1 MLLAFATLAS
11 AAGVATPAVAN
22 QSVVPGTFPLANQ
35 PRVMD
40 GRIYSLDTR
49 GNSVVVG
56 GTFTRIRPGASG
68 SAEINQARLF
78 KFDVSTGQI
87 DLTFRPTINGEVE
100 GVRYSPDGTSLFVA
114 GSFTSINGTTR
125 NRVAKLNAV
134 TGAVDPTFNPNVNNT
149 VKDLDL
155 SNGRVVIGGKF
166 RFVGNQTRERLAM
179 LDPTTGAALASFDLA
194 ITDSRYEYG
203 PYVQE
208 LEVSDDGR
216 WLVVGGNFI
225 TVGGQTREQ
234 IAVIDLSGATATVAN
249 WATDRYRPDCASVY
263 RDTYIR
269 GIDISPDN
277 TYFAVNTT
285 GAFFG
290 NQSMCDTAARWELP
304 PALTG
309 SQLQP
314 TWTAHTGGDTHWA
327 VHITDAA
334 VIAGGHQ
341 RWENN
346 PNPSPGGDNDGPGSL
361 VRMGIAAL
369 DPWTGVPLSWN
380 PGRDRGR
387 GVEAMASTPSHLF
400 VGSDTVLFNN
410 QIRQRLAVLSTSGG
424 TLNPPPERL
433 ELPVDLRLAV
443 NGRLYQTTFNG
454 TAFTPLTQVSGAPID
469 ANNWND
475 VRDGY
480 VQRGQLTY
488 FGPSSAF
495 FRRSMAGNSYG
506 TPTNLSTSVGYVDND
521 RDLTPY
527 DQPYGVAET
536 VAATFHQGRIY
547 YTKSNDTRLWW
558 RWYSIESGVV
568 GAQEYLSS
576 GANWS
581 PSRAFDVAG
590 DWLYVVWNDNTLR
603 RAYIRAGGAVDFSTL
618 TVVDNGVASGI
629 PWATVTAMFSTQAP
643 GGPIVIPPPGA
654 LNCTNPAQPWKA
666 EYYANRTL
674 EGGPV
679 TQRCEADSINYN
691 YGTGA
696 PAGTG
701 LGNDNFSIRWTRTLN
716 LASPRALRITG
727 GSDDGIRIRVDG
739 NLVIDDWF
747 DRGYAQRTV
756 DTATLPAG
764 DHQIVVEFYENGGDA
779 RVLATIQQL

>member
-1 MLLAFATLAS
+1 MGVQRARVRRSLASGVLLAFATLAS

-40 GRIYSLDTR
+40 GRIYSIDTR

-346 PNPSPGGDNDGPGSL
+346 PNPSPGGNNDGPGSL
-361 VRMGIAAL
+361 SRPGIAAL
-369 DPWTGVPLSWN
+369 DPYTGVPLSWN
-380 PGRDRGR
+380 PTRDRGR
-387 GVEAMASTPSHLF
+387 GVEALASTPSYLF
-400 VGSDTVLFNN
+400 VGSDTVIFNN
-410 QIRQRLAVLSTSGG
+410 RIRQRLAVLSTTGG
-424 TLNPPPERL
+424 FANPAPERIV
-433 ELPVDLRLAV
+433 LPVNLRLAI
-443 NGRLYQTTFNG
+443 GGALYTTRFNG
-454 TAFTPLTQVSGAPID
+454 TTFTTPTKVSGPGID
-469 ANNWND
+469 GINWND
-475 VRDGY
+475 VRDGF
-480 VQRGQLTY
+480 VQRGQLVY
-488 FGPSSAF
+488 FGPSQAIY
-495 FRRSMAGNSYG
+495 RRSISGNTFG
-506 TPTNLSTSVGYVDND
+506 PLTNLSTSVGYVDTNYN
-521 RDLTPY
+521 LTRY
-527 DQPYGVAET
+527 DQPYGIAQT
-536 VAATFHQGRIY
+536 VAAAYSQGRIY
-547 YTKSNDTRLWW
+547 YTKSTDARLFW
-558 RWYSIESGVV
+558 RWYSLQSGVV
-568 GAQEYLSS
+568 GGKEHRSS
-576 GANWS
+576 SSTFSLARTMDIIGNYM
-581 PSRAFDVAG
+581 
-590 DWLYVVWNDNTLR
+590 YVVWSDGFLYRVALR
-603 RAYIRAGGAVDFSTL
+603 PGGGIDMSTWTRVDDGGS
-618 TVVDNGVASGI
+618 GVN
-629 PWATVTAMFSTQAP
+629 WNQVTAMFSTQA
-643 GGPIVIPPPGA
+643 
-654 LNCTNPAQPWKA
+654 
-666 EYYANRTL
+666 
-674 EGGPV
+674 
-679 TQRCEADSINYN
+679 
-691 YGTGA
+691 
-696 PAGTG
+696 
-701 LGNDNFSIRWTRTLN
+701 
-716 LASPRALRITG
+716 
-727 GSDDGIRIRVDG
+727 
-739 NLVIDDWF
+739 
-747 DRGYAQRTV
+747 
-756 DTATLPAG
+756 
-764 DHQIVVEFYENGGDA
+764 
-779 RVLATIQQL
+779 